1 MLTSS
6 IEYKTL
12 VNRVAMFLSID
23 KKNIYSIVNPLRRKQ
38 RSSYIWQVVI
48 KNSSNVL
55 LRDNGN
61 ELNKI

>member
-6 IEYKTL
+6 IEYKIL
-12 VNRVAMFLSID
+12 VNRVAIFLGID
-23 KKNIYSIVNPLRRKQ
+23 EKNIYSIVNPLRRKQ